1 MKILDLKEAK
11 CAFCEKDK
19 ECFEIE
25 LENGRKV
32 TLCIPD
38 LKKTVKMK
46 LLAQEQ

>member
-1 MKILDLKEAK
+1 MKILDLKEAE
-11 CAFCEKDK
+11 CSFCQKQK

-38 LKKTVKMK
+38 LKKTVRMK
-46 LLAQEQ
+46 LLAKEQ

>member
-11 CAFCEKDK
+11 CSFCEKDK

-46 LLAQEQ
+46 LLTQEQ